1 VSATPVAAGTLVLV
15 VGPSGAGKDSI
26 IAGAAARLRGNADFV
41 FARRAI
47 TRPAAAGGEAHI
59 ALSTAEFAVQR
70 ERGLFLLHWHAH
82 GLDYGI
88 PATLATDRVAG
99 RTVIA
104 NVSRA
109 VLDEARHRLQP
120 LAIVQ
125 VLASG
130 PVLAARL
137 RNRGRESEA
146 DVRRRLDRAAESLHG
161 PDVTTIR
168 NDSALGDAVDAFL
181 AVLSRVAGQAALR
194 VVPPSR

>member
-1 VSATPVAAGTLVLV
+1 MTLAAGTLVLV

-47 TRPAAAGGEAHI
+47 TRPAAAGGEAHV
-59 ALSTAEFAVQR
+59 ALCAAEFAAQR

-88 PATLATDRVAG
+88 PATLAPERAAG

-109 VLDEARHRLQP
+109 VLDEARRHLQP

-125 VLASG
+125 VLASS
-130 PVLAARL
+130 PILAARL
-137 RNRGRESEA
+137 RRRGRESEA
-146 DVRRRLDRAAESLHG
+146 DVRRRLDRPAGILHG
-161 PDVTTIR
+161 PDVATIR
-168 NDSALGDAVDAFL
+168 NDGALGDAVEAFL
-181 AVLSRVAGQAALR
+181 AVLSRVAGQA
-194 VVPPSR
+194 VPFVPPRR